1 MLTSWIFLFLTQLN
15 NNKIEFRF
23 YVYKLIEIIIQTNWR
38 ERHEEFISAVS
49 ASKQVGNALKTGA
62 PLPPPPKTAS
72 NAGKFN
78 KTKNFKNKFK
88 DYIKCDFCGRSF
100 NKNAAERHIE
110 FCKEQSVRKAI
121 LSKQGRQKTSESV
134 KSRPKTRS
142 SLTSSSATSSGSSHY
157 GQSDKAVLTN
167 SKSTH
172 APIQSSYANQRR
184 PSGGSVIIHRNTESV
199 ERITASSNSR
209 LPQPTVKRSNSAPR
223 GKEISKPIGKSN
235 SNTGKSTFSTPKSA
249 GMSSTLQDNRL
260 AKRLSKQH
268 L

>member
-1 MLTSWIFLFLTQLN
+1 MASAETAKDEQTFPCRICTRRFIKSSLDKHEQACKKLTKMQRKVFDSGKQRALN
-15 NNKIEFRF
+15 SDIPINDVRKVQKEREKMGGVFPRP
-23 YVYKLIEIIIQTNWR
+23 QTNWR

-121 LSKQGRQKTSESV
+121 LSKQGRQKTSEC
-134 KSRPKTRS
+134 KFLFKTYKQIMPFYLIKLIF
-142 SLTSSSATSSGSSHY
+142 SLY
-157 GQSDKAVLTN
+157 
-167 SKSTH
+167 
-172 APIQSSYANQRR
+172 
-184 PSGGSVIIHRNTESV
+184 
-199 ERITASSNSR
+199 
-209 LPQPTVKRSNSAPR
+209 PTY
-223 GKEISKPIGKSN
+223 
-235 SNTGKSTFSTPKSA
+235 
-249 GMSSTLQDNRL
+249 
-260 AKRLSKQH
+260 
-268 L
+268 

>member
-1 MLTSWIFLFLTQLN
+1 MASAETAKDEQTFPCRICTRRFIKSSLDKHEQACKKLTKIQRKVFDSGKQRALN
-15 NNKIEFRF
+15 SDIPINDVRKVQKEREKMGGVFPRP
-23 YVYKLIEIIIQTNWR
+23 QTNWR
-38 ERHEEFISAVS
+38 ERHEEFIGAVS

-72 NAGKFN
+72 NA
-78 KTKNFKNKFK
+78 

-110 FCKEQSVRKAI
+110 FCKEQNVRKAI

-172 APIQSSYANQRR
+172 APIQSSYPNQRR
-184 PSGGSVIIHRNTESV
+184 PSGGSAIIHRNTESV
-199 ERITASSNSR
+199 ERINASSNTR
-209 LPQPTVKRSNSAPR
+209 LPQPTTK
-223 GKEISKPIGKSN
+223 
-235 SNTGKSTFSTPKSA
+235 
-249 GMSSTLQDNRL
+249 
-260 AKRLSKQH
+260 
-268 L
+268 